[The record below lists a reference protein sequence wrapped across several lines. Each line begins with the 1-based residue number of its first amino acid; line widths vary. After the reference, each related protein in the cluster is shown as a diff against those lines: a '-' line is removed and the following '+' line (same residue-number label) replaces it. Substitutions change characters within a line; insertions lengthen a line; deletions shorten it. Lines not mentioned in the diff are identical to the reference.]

1 MHEDITKP
9 RERDLAAMPIGELS
23 RRTGCNIETIRY
35 YEKIGMIDAPLRTG
49 GRQRIYQSHH
59 VKKLSFVLRARGLG
73 FTLNDVRALLALE
86 ERGQSCSE
94 VKVVAG
100 RHLEDVRS
108 KIADLRAMESALE
121 ILEAR
126 CGDGA
131 GEACPMIEALSR
143 T

>member
-1 MHEDITKP
+1 MS
-9 RERDLAAMPIGELS
+9 IGELS

-49 GRQRIYQSHH
+49 GGQRIYPTDYL
-59 VKKLSFVLRARGLG
+59 KKLSFVLRARGLG

-86 ERGQSCSE
+86 RRGHSCSE
-94 VKVVAG
+94 VKTLAG

-108 KIADLRAMESALE
+108 KIADLRVMESALE
-121 ILEAR
+121 ALEAR

-131 GEACPMIEALSR
+131 AEACPMIETLSR